1 MTKTTLNILFLF
13 VVLLLAQAVIFNNLV
28 LFNCAIPFVFIY
40 IIISLPVTIGTN
52 VALTLGFFTGL
63 GVDIFTDTYGLNAL
77 ACTILAFVRKP
88 VLHLYVQRDEDFS
101 GQSLTSRSMGFAA
114 FMKYALTMSLI
125 YCVMVFVIEAFSF
138 FNIFRLL
145 LRIGASALYSFI
157 IIYAIDSLSLSRRE
171 KKF

>member
-40 IIISLPVTIGTN
+40 IIISLPVTVGTN
-52 VALTLGFFTGL
+52 VALTLGFLTGL
-63 GVDIFTDTYGLNAL
+63 GVDVFTDTYGLNAL
-77 ACTILAFVRKP
+77 SCTILSFIRKP

-101 GQSLTSRSMGFAA
+101 GQNLTSRSMGFAA
-114 FMKYALTMSLI
+114 FMKYALTMSLA

-145 LRIGASALYSFI
+145 LRIGASTLYSFI
-157 IIYAIDSLSLSRRE
+157 IIYAIDSLSFSRRE